1 MGLYPVIE
9 PYDNGMLDV
18 GDGNHV
24 YWETSGNPHGKPALV
39 LHGGPGSR
47 TSPNLRRYFDP
58 AAYRIVLLDQRGAGR
73 SLPRASAHDTDM
85 SVNTTAHLLADLER
99 LRAHLGIERW
109 LVWGVSWGSV
119 LGLRYAQ
126 THPGVVSEL
135 VLTGVATGSRAEV
148 DLLTRGLGKIF
159 PDAHERFLAELPPKD
174 RDGNLAAAYNRL
186 LESPEAAVRDRAARA
201 WTDWETATIPAP
213 PGSVARFQDPEFR
226 RGFARTVTHYW
237 GNDHFLGEG
246 EGEDEGVV
254 LRDAHLLKG
263 IPGTLVQGSLDFG
276 NLLGIVWRLHH
287 AWPDS
292 ELVVVDEAGH
302 DAGAVGDEALRA
314 ATDKY
319 ARAGAQSTGPSP
331 WLTESSV
338 PARPPSP

>member
-1 MGLYPVIE
+1 MTLYPEIE
-9 PYDNGMLDV
+9 PYDHGMLDV
-18 GDGNHV
+18 GDGNRVH
-24 YWETSGNPHGKPALV
+24 WETCGNPQGKPALV
-39 LHGGPGSR
+39 LHGGPGS
-47 TSPNLRRYFDP
+47 SAGPNLRRYFDP

-73 SLPRASAHDTDM
+73 SVPPASDHHTDM
-85 SVNTTAHLLADLER
+85 SVNTTAYVMADLER

-135 VLTGVATGSRAEV
+135 VLTGVATGSGAEV
-148 DLLTRGLGKIF
+148 GLLTRGLGKIF
-159 PDAHERFLAELPPKD
+159 PEAHERFLAELPED
-174 RDGNLAAAYNRL
+174 ERDGDPAAAYNRL
-186 LESPEAAVRDRAARA
+186 LESPDAAVRERAARA

-213 PGSVARFQDPEFR
+213 PGSVARFEDPEFR
-226 RGFARTVTHYW
+226 FGFARTVTHYW
-237 GNDHFLGEG
+237 GNDHFLGDG
-246 EGEDEGVV
+246 NDEGVV

-302 DAGAVGDEALRA
+302 DAGALGDQALVA
-314 ATDKY
+314 ATDRY
-319 ARAGAQSTGPSP
+319 ARTDTGRGARDT
-331 WLTESSV
+331 
-338 PARPPSP
+338 

>member
-1 MGLYPVIE
+1 MGLYPAIE
-9 PYDNGMLDV
+9 PYDQGMLDV

-24 YWETSGNPHGKPALV
+24 YWETSGNPHGKPAVV

-58 AAYRIVLLDQRGAGR
+58 DAYRIVLLDQRGAGR
-73 SLPRASAHDTDM
+73 SLPRASDHDTDM
-85 SVNTTAHLLADLER
+85 SVNTTAHLMSDLER
-99 LRAHLGIERW
+99 LRAHLCIERW

-135 VLTGVATGSRAEV
+135 VLTGVATGSDAEV
-148 DLLTRGLGKIF
+148 ALLTRGLGKIF
-159 PDAHERFLAELPPKD
+159 PEAHERFLAVLPTGE
-174 RDGNLAAAYNRL
+174 RDGNPAAAYNRL
-186 LESPEAAVRDRAARA
+186 LESPDAEVRARAARA

-213 PGSVARFQDPEFR
+213 PGSVARFEDPEFR
-226 RGFARTVTHYW
+226 MGFARTVTHYW
-237 GNDHFLGEG
+237 GNDHFLGDG
-246 EGEDEGVV
+246 NDEGVV
-254 LRDAHLLKG
+254 LRDAHRLKG

-292 ELVVVDEAGH
+292 ELVIVDEAGH
-302 DAGAVGDEALRA
+302 DAGEVGDEALLA

-319 ARAGAQSTGPSP
+319 ARAGAR
-331 WLTESSV
+331 TE
-338 PARPPSP
+338 A